1 MVIPMTGVAPAEE
14 TDAELILMMK
24 MPQAAVPVTIL
35 LYRSRLTGQQRRT
48 TRDRMNGRSSQQAL
62 NISMSK
68 ENQLMLLSP
77 QTWKQ

>member
-1 MVIPMTGVAPAEE
+1 MTGVAPAEE

-35 LYRSRLTGQQRRT
+35 LYRSRLIGQQRRT